1 MACIVVSEELS
12 AAAELANSGREFCC
26 CDALVLLY
34 ESCALLH
41 SGKCLEFASMHIP
54 ISHILCT
61 LMDGWMDGWC
71 LRYPAINKPA
81 GVVHWLNYS
90 EEAKHVDWVVILD
103 ADQILRYPLTPWE
116 VGAERGKPVAAR
128 YGCVSFLPFN
138 QGHVFL
144 HVETIVIVFSKCTH
158 GCVVA
163 FKTLLLTFMCNL
175 VVI

>member
-1 MACIVVSEELS
+1 
-12 AAAELANSGREFCC
+12 
-26 CDALVLLY
+26 
-34 ESCALLH
+34 
-41 SGKCLEFASMHIP
+41 
-54 ISHILCT
+54 
-61 LMDGWMDGWC
+61 MDGWC

-138 QGHVFL
+138 QDHVFL

-175 VVI
+175 IVI